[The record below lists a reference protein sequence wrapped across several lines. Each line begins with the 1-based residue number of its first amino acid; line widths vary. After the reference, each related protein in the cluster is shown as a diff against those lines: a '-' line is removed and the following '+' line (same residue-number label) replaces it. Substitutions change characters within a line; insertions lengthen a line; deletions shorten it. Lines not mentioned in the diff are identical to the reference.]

1 MGAARHTR
9 HPPPG
14 CGKHRGMRRTGAL
27 GCMRVGGVRLRGGA
41 ARRGD
46 LIFCHPRAPDN
57 EMSKRGPRPVEQR
70 RAGDAR
76 LDLMKGVY
84 LAVVA
89 AVLVAGTVP
98 CVADGGPVPSPPPSP
113 PGLTNCS
120 EVNNATLADL
130 AHCMPKLAK
139 GDGHATDR
147 GRSVFMTIVGICLAL
162 GIALLAYNRYF
173 VGFLTAEDLE
183 GGNYSRARGD
193 NFDEDEVE
201 QRRRSGRSRGDD
213 GIAMSRMTVDDAI

>member
-1 MGAARHTR
+1 M
-9 HPPPG
+9 
-14 CGKHRGMRRTGAL
+14 
-27 GCMRVGGVRLRGGA
+27 GGVRLQRGCGEKA
-41 ARRGD
+41 TEYFVTHV
-46 LIFCHPRAPDN
+46 LLLDN
-57 EMSKRGPRPVEQR
+57 ERRLTRCRTRGPLPVEQR

-193 NFDEDEVE
+193 NFDEDDVE